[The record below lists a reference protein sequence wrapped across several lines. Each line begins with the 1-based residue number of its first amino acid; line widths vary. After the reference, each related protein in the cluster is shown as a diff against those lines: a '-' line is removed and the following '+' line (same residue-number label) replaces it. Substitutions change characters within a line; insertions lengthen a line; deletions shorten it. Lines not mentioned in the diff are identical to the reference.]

1 MSGAPRGAAVPS
13 YGAAGAPP
21 KAKAKRSFGL
31 TGEDLAK
38 AIGCV
43 ALPPIVFFGVTALL
57 CFRFRFRF
65 PRGAWFL
72 AFLFATPAFGVVALM
87 RRESRLGNGSTD
99 KVGWLHLAL
108 VLFLAAFVA
117 AATAGDLIY
126 WYFSQPFFLLDSLTA
141 YDEVNPAEID
151 GLRLMDAGRVRFAEG
166 ARLATD
172 MAMSFTSWDIYCV
185 APITTAEG
193 LPSQGSR
200 LNSYDLWAVGVNCC
214 NSAEAN
220 FHCGAYDKPKARAA
234 LRQVSAE
241 ARPYFRLAVQ
251 QAEGAYNIQ
260 ANHPLFFYWVED
272 PQEEQK
278 LFFEAAFSNWVL
290 ANGLHFGVNAF
301 AVLVYV
307 VLFNKATKERDAH
320 LAAALGL

>member
-1 MSGAPRGAAVPS
+1 MKEANVAN
-13 YGAAGAPP
+13 YGAAPRP
-21 KAKAKRSFGL
+21 SMKAAKKTAFSL

-43 ALPPIVFFGVTALL
+43 IVPPIVFFASTALL
-57 CFRFRFRF
+57 CFRFRFTA
-65 PRGAWFL
+65 PRVAWCLAATLLAPAGAAAWLAQKATNAGGEVGWARLAVVLFAL
-72 AFLFATPAFGVVALM
+72 AFATGV
-87 RRESRLGNGSTD
+87 
-99 KVGWLHLAL
+99 
-108 VLFLAAFVA
+108 
-117 AATAGDLIY
+117 TAGDLIY

-141 YDEVNPAEID
+141 YDAVRPAEVD
-151 GLRLMDAGRVRFAEG
+151 GVRLMDAGRVRFAEG
-166 ARLATD
+166 TRLATD

-185 APITTAEG
+185 APITSSEG

-214 NSAEAN
+214 SSAQAN
-220 FHCGAYDKPKARAA
+220 FRCGEFDDPSARAG

-251 QAEGAYNIQ
+251 QAEAAYNIE
-260 ANHPLFFYWVED
+260 ARHPLFFYWVRD
-272 PQEEQK
+272 PQKEQK

-301 AVLVYV
+301 V
-307 VLFNKATKERDAH
+307 VASFVALFAKASKDRDAH
-320 LAAALGL
+320 LIQALQL